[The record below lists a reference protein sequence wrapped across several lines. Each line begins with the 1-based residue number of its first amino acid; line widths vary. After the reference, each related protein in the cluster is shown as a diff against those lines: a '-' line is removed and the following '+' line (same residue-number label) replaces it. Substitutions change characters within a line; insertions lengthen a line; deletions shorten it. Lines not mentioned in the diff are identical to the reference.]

1 VSRQEIK
8 PQRDEN
14 KNLVQ
19 IDFINLDQTWE
30 FDARQLS
37 VYLKHSTIWGKVS
50 RNSHPH
56 SRFPGNNHS
65 NYRYTIKLRV

>member
-1 VSRQEIK
+1 MSRQEIK

-37 VYLKHSTIWGKVS
+37 VYLKHSTMWEKIS
-50 RNSHPH
+50 RQQSVQSTQLHV
-56 SRFPGNNHS
+56 FKIAQGL
-65 NYRYTIKLRV
+65 TT